1 VSAVTVHLFTVTPR
15 RAPAALLCMAT
26 DRRPLRQTP
35 GLHFAKLVGTGT
47 GDTFTPRDADPCRW
61 GIIAAWSDASAAAAF
76 ERSTTLL
83 GWREL
88 ATEQLRL
95 DLLPLRS
102 HGTWT
107 GRTPFALPSAP
118 PMDSHA
124 GPVAALTRARIRWRL
139 SRRFWSAVPPVS
151 AALQDQPGLRLRLG
165 FGEAPIGLQGTLS
178 VWESAAALRTFAYQ
192 DAAHVRAIRQTTELG
207 WYREELFARFAVTGW
222 QGTLDGADPLAGL
235 AGSTGQGAADA

>member
-1 VSAVTVHLFTVTPR
+1 VSTVTVHLFNVPPR
-15 RAPAALLCMAT
+15 RAPAALLRMAT

-35 GLHFAKLVGTGT
+35 GLHFFKLVGTGK

-76 ERSTTLL
+76 ERSTTLRA
-83 GWREL
+83 WQDL

-95 DLLPLRS
+95 DLLPVRA
-102 HGTWT
+102 HGTWA
-107 GRTPFALPSAP
+107 GRTPFTASPATP
-118 PMDSHA
+118 NVSHA
-124 GPVAALTRARIRWRL
+124 GPVAALTRARIRWRQ
-139 SRRFWSAVPPVS
+139 SRQFWSAVPPVS

-178 VWESAAALRTFAYQ
+178 VWESAAALRTFAYR
-192 DAAHVRAIRQTTELG
+192 DAAHLRAIQQTTELG

-235 AGSTGQGAADA
+235 TGPTSRGTDVA